1 VNVQVLDH
9 LDPGRQAALD
19 ALVTRCEEVDQHPVL
34 SEDLR
39 DPSGRIDLDS
49 HGARAVLLGPDAG
62 NQGEGTGDLYGCATL
77 TPGVDG
83 TTALHVAVD
92 PRYRS
97 PARGGGEAGDIRGI
111 LIETAMDRVAGPVRL
126 WIMEVEDGD
135 DAAVDEFGFRPERDL
150 LQMLVGLPLPDDV
163 VAATRPVETRSF
175 DPGRDDE
182 AWLSV
187 NNRAFAG
194 HPEQGNWTVERL
206 REREASEWFDP
217 AGFLVA
223 PDPAGGGSGLL
234 GSCWTKIHRHH
245 TPPLG
250 EIYVISVDPSRHS
263 EGWGRALTVAGLQWL
278 TGQGL
283 SDGMLYTDAG
293 NAAAVALYRSLG
305 FTVDHVDRSYLGSG
319 RAVS

>member
-1 VNVQVLDH
+1 VNVQVLDT
-9 LDPGRQAALD
+9 LDPGRQSALD

-39 DPSGRIDLDS
+39 DPSGRIDLAS
-49 HGARAVLLGPDAG
+49 HGARAVLVGPD
-62 NQGEGTGDLYGCATL
+62 GTGAGAGDLFGCATL
-77 TPGVDG
+77 TPGADG

-92 PRYRS
+92 PTYRDT
-97 PARGGGEAGDIRGI
+97 PPGGGEAGGGDIRAL
-111 LIETAMDRVAGPVRL
+111 LIGTAVDHAAGPLRL
-126 WIMEVEDGD
+126 WIMEAQDAD
-135 DAAVDEFGFRPERDL
+135 DPAVAAFGFRPERDL
-150 LQMLVGLPLPDDV
+150 FQMLVALPLPADV
-163 VAATRPVETRSF
+163 VAATRPVETRAF
-175 DPGRDDE
+175 EPGRDDE

-194 HPEQGNWTVERL
+194 HPEQGNWTVDRL

-223 PDPAGGGSGLL
+223 PDPTGGGSGLL

-245 TPPLG
+245 TPALG

-263 EGWGRALTVAGLQWL
+263 QGWGRALTVAGLQWL
-278 TGQGL
+278 SGQGL
-283 SDGMLYTDAG
+283 SVGMLYTDAA
-293 NAAAVALYRSLG
+293 NTAAVALYRSLG

-319 RAVS
+319 LAVS